1 AHFNL
6 GGMYL
11 AEGKYTDAAEE
22 FKFVAAKNPK
32 DVEALRLLGVAY
44 ASMNKLDEAIDALR
58 RAAALSPKNAEL
70 HQRLAEAY
78 EKSGRQSEA
87 ARERAELGRLQPNE
101 HAKELYGQGKY
112 EEALGELQKL
122 SNKNAETYL
131 VLGNVLLK
139 LSRPKEAAADFQQA
153 LRMNPQYAD
162 A

>member
-1 AHFNL
+1 MKPMKRLLLPLAVLVSLSFASCKSESSKDSATNPAGPAATPAAESTPPPGAEEISEARFQKDVQQNPDDPTAHFNL

-11 AEGKYTDAAEE
+11 AEGKYTEAAEE

-78 EKSGRQSEA
+78 EKSG
-87 ARERAELGRLQPNE
+87 
-101 HAKELYGQGKY
+101 
-112 EEALGELQKL
+112 
-122 SNKNAETYL
+122 
-131 VLGNVLLK
+131 
-139 LSRPKEAAADFQQA
+139 
-153 LRMNPQYAD
+153 
-162 A
+162 